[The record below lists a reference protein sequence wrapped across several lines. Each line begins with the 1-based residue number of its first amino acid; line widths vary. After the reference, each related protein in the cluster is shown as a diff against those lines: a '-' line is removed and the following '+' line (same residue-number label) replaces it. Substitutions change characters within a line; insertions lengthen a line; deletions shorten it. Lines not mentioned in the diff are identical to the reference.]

1 VKIKEVYKRLRAE
14 YLGIDPL
21 LMPLY
26 CKYFYKTKKDSLAEQ
41 LDIRGSKKPFCFLQI
56 GGNDGFANDPIFRFV
71 KKYGWK
77 GIIAEPQEE
86 VFNTRLKKTY
96 RFEKNVHLENKA
108 VTAETGIKL
117 LYKLAV
123 SNSRWATGLATFNKE
138 VMLDRI
144 KNNDRIKTR
153 ALKEGAILPAKDE
166 DYITTEEV
174 HCVSIL
180 DLMSQHGFTHLDLL
194 QIDTEGYDFE
204 IIKTID
210 FSKVQPKMIS
220 FERHLLSA
228 EDQDACKALLTAQGY
243 TIQDFGGDSLATL

>member
-1 VKIKEVYKRLRAE
+1 MNIKEAYKRVRAE
-14 YLGIDPL
+14 FLGIDPVF
-21 LMPLY
+21 MPLY
-26 CKYFYKTKKDSLAEQ
+26 CKLFYSPKKGSLAEQ
-41 LDIRGSKKPFCFLQI
+41 LDKNSKNPFHFLQV

-71 KKYGWK
+71 KKHGWK
-77 GIIAEPQEE
+77 GIIVEPQEE

-108 VTAETGIKL
+108 VTAKTGTKL

-123 SNSRWATGLATFNKE
+123 SNSRWATGLATFSKE

-144 KNNDRIKTR
+144 KNNDRIKSR
-153 ALKEGAILPAKDE
+153 ALKEGAVLPDNDE

-180 DLMSQHGFTHLDLL
+180 DLMSKHDFTGLDLL

-210 FSKVQPKMIS
+210 FSKLKPRMIS
-220 FERHLLSA
+220 FERHLLSQ
-228 EDQDACKALLTAQGY
+228 EDQVKCKELLVEQGY
-243 TIQDFGGDSLATL
+243 NVDDYAGDSLAILR

>member
-1 VKIKEVYKRLRAE
+1 MIV
-14 YLGIDPL
+14 
-21 LMPLY
+21 
-26 CKYFYKTKKDSLAEQ
+26 
-41 LDIRGSKKPFCFLQI
+41 
-56 GGNDGFANDPIFRFV
+56 
-71 KKYGWK
+71 
-77 GIIAEPQEE
+77 EPQEE

-117 LYKLAV
+117 LYKLAI

-153 ALKEGAILPAKDE
+153 ALKEGATLPEKDE

-174 HCVSIL
+174 RCVSIL
-180 DLMSQHGFTHLDLL
+180 DLMTEHDFSHLDLL

-210 FSKVQPKMIS
+210 FKKIKPKMIS
-220 FERHLLSA
+220 FERHLLSD
-228 EDQDACKALLTAQGY
+228 EDQHSCKILLSNNGY
-243 TIQDFGGDSLATL
+243 TVSDFGGDSLATLELTEHQPAPTN